1 MEVGMAAARYW
12 GVGGRR
18 CGGACGGGSPAAVHC
33 RTCSG
38 GGGGGGGAYLC
49 AGCDAAHARAG
60 HVRVWVCE
68 VCERAPAAVTC
79 RADAAALCAAC
90 DADIHDANPLARR
103 HERVPVQPIGSAS
116 AAAHAETLLFD
127 AVAGVGGEEDDAGMI
142 AGGAKADE
150 KVDFLFADVMAAD
163 PFLGQDFARFTHADS
178 VVPNNGSSGGG
189 GVDLDFGGAAAM
201 AVVKPSY
208 SSYTVASLG
217 HSGSSSEVGLVPDV
231 MCGGRGGSVTGGVI
245 ELDFAQS
252 KAAYL
257 PYAAATPTH
266 SVSSLDTGA
275 VSERSDGVRFAA
287 ATTTPAASPESRE
300 ARLMRYREKRKNRRF
315 EKTIRYASRKAY
327 AESRPRVKGRFAK
340 RGDDADTD
348 ASDLAA
354 DLITAAAAPPP
365 MKLQQQQQ
373 TAAGYHPYVLDF
385 AGGYGVVPSF

>member
-1 MEVGMAAARYW
+1 MEVGQLAARYW

-18 CGGACGGGSPAAVHC
+18 CGACGSSPASTHC
-33 RTCSG
+33 RTCP
-38 GGGGGGGAYLC
+38 GGGAYLC
-49 AGCDAAHARAG
+49 AACDAGHARAG

-103 HERVPVQPIGSAS
+103 HERVPVQPIGAATAHVVDPLMYG
-116 AAAHAETLLFD
+116 AAASVEGKD
-127 AVAGVGGEEDDAGMI
+127 AAGMDAGG
-142 AGGAKADE
+142 GGAKVVDA
-150 KVDFLFADVMAAD
+150 KLDFLFADVMVD

-178 VVPNNGSSGGG
+178 VVPNNVSGGAG
-189 GVDLDFGGAAAM
+189 LDLDFAGAAA
-201 AVVKPSY
+201 AAVKPSY
-208 SSYTVASLG
+208 SSYTAASLG
-217 HSGSSSEVGLVPDV
+217 HSGSSSEVGLVPDAI
-231 MCGGRGGSVTGGVI
+231 CGSGGSVTGGVI

-266 SVSSLDTGA
+266 SVSSLEVGA
-275 VSERSDGVRFAA
+275 VPDRGDGVGVMADRVAA
-287 ATTTPAASPESRE
+287 AAPAPAESRE

-340 RGDDADTD
+340 RADDNDAGDT
-348 ASDLAA
+348 AA
-354 DLITAAAAPPP
+354 DDFTGSAAAAPAPAPP
-365 MKLQQQQQ
+365 KQQP
-373 TAAGYHPYVLDF
+373 AAGYHPYVLDF
-385 AGGYGVVPSF
+385 SAAAGGYGVVPSF